1 MVKTRSRKLKW
12 SDINM
17 AELELNKLILHSAQS
32 NKAEGKSPKTISW
45 YSEML
50 NDFARFLESKGYQAV
65 LSEFDIQVVREFI
78 VHEQERGLSP
88 FSVQG
93 KVRALKAFSS
103 WLFAESYFGDNLLG
117 NFKLPRVPMNL
128 IEPLTNVEI
137 DQLVACQNPLTAIG
151 CRDIAILVVMLDTGI
166 RLSELSGVRFED
178 AHIEEGYLKVMG
190 KGHKERVV
198 PIGASAQKVLWRY
211 IIHFRPEPMVRPE
224 DYLFLTLN
232 GKPLHANAVKLLIKR
247 WGKRAGVTR
256 LHAHLCRHTFATNYL
271 IHNCGDVF
279 RLQQILGH
287 TSLEMVRRYVHY
299 ASSQAMIN
307 SKSSSPIDHLG
318 IGKLNGYKIDRVLRD
333 SRISNNIDAH
343 GNGAAFETAS
353 VSRRTYV
360 KRKN

>member
-1 MVKTRSRKLKW
+1 MLRTRSRNLHW
-12 SDINM
+12 TDINM
-17 AELELNKLILHSAQS
+17 AELELRKLILHYAQS

-50 NDFARFLESKGYQAV
+50 SDFAGFLESKGSCAS
-65 LSEFDIQVVREFI
+65 LSQFDIQVVREFV

-103 WLFAESYFGDNLLG
+103 WLFTESYLSDNLLG
-117 NFKLPRVPMNL
+117 NFRLPRVPVNL
-128 IEPLTNVEI
+128 IEPLTSVEI
-137 DQLVACQNPLTAIG
+137 DQLVACQNQLTAIG

-166 RLSELSGVRFED
+166 RLSELCNLRFED

-190 KGHKERVV
+190 KGRKERVV

-211 IIHFRPEPMVRPE
+211 IIHFRPEPMVKL
-224 DYLFLTLN
+224 DNYLFLTLD
-232 GKPLHANAVKLLIKR
+232 GKPLHANAVKLMIKR
-247 WGKRAGVTR
+247 WGKKAGVPR
-256 LHAHLCRHTFATNYL
+256 LHAHLCRHTFATNFL
-271 IHNCGDVF
+271 IHDCGDVF

-299 ASSQAMIN
+299 ASSQIMI
-307 SKSSSPIDHLG
+307 STSSSSPIDHLG
-318 IGKLNGYKIDRVLRD
+318 IKKLNGYKIDRVLRD
-333 SRISNNIDAH
+333 SSLSNDIDAH
-343 GNGAAFETAS
+343 GNGAAFETAP